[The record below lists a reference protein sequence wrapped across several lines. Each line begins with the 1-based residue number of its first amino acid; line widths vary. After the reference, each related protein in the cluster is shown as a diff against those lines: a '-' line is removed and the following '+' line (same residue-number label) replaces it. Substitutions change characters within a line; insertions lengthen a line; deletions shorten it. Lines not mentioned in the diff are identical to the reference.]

1 MSSSTP
7 IVTLAELPALVRGLA
22 DKIRRAGFAPDVI
35 VYVESGAR
43 LPAVRLCGELRLGGV
58 PVKARRLGHGIKRLL
73 APLAR
78 WLPRGVMNAMRRC
91 EEGSGVHARTGRRVE
106 FPVEYDFRGKAVL
119 VLDDAADT
127 GGTLVAVKQA
137 LIGRGADAGRLRCAV
152 LAATTPPGRAQVDFY
167 VLELNSV
174 LPWSTDSAERR
185 AAQAL
190 MAGAKPPSP

>member
-1 MSSSTP
+1 MHAPTP
-7 IVTLAELPALVRGLA
+7 IVTLAELPELTGRLA
-22 DKIRRAGFAPDVI
+22 EKIRRAGFAPDVI

-43 LPAVRLCGELRLGGV
+43 LPAVRLCGELGLGAV
-58 PVKARRLGHGIKRLL
+58 PVQARRLGHGVKRWL

-91 EEGSGVHARTGRRVE
+91 EERSGVHARTGRSVE
-106 FPVEYDFRGKAVL
+106 FPVDYDFRGKAVL
-119 VLDDAADT
+119 LLDDAADT
-127 GGTLVAVKQA
+127 GGTLIAVKQA

-152 LAATTPPGRAQVDFY
+152 LAATTTAGRAQVDFH

-174 LPWSTDSAERR
+174 LPWSTDSVERR

-190 MAGAKPPSP
+190 MAGEKPPSP